1 MKLKK
6 YTVALTAVI
15 NEVCIGWSQEKFYL
29 MGTQAGGR
37 GRGGGENLVG
47 QSTGDIFFWW
57 GNDQIFG
64 RKNNFLET
72 LLEIFGKDCNC

>member
-1 MKLKK
+1 M
-6 YTVALTAVI
+6 YWVI
-15 NEVCIGWSQEKFYL
+15 TRKVLFNGD
-29 MGTQAGGR
+29 TGR
-37 GRGGGENLVG
+37 GAGEGGGENLVG